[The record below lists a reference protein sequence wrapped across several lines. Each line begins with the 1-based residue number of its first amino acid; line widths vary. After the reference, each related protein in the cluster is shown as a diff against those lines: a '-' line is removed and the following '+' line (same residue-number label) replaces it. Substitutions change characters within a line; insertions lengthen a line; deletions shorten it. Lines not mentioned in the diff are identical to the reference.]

1 MRYLLEGG
9 RLPLTVTII
18 LLTAVLV
25 PFILLEDDVVAATR
39 MIIRGT
45 ARTSLLLFLMAFV
58 ASAMVWVFPGW
69 LTNWQRRNRRYL
81 GLAFAV
87 SHGLH
92 LLAIVAF
99 AQLDPVAFWEVT
111 NTSMVVTGGL
121 AYLFIAAMAATSFD
135 RAPALIGMRAWSLLH
150 RMGAWYIWLS
160 FAVAFGRRAAIDPAY
175 WPAMLLIAAA
185 LVIRI
190 LAWLRMRRQVLR
202 A

>member
-9 RLPLTVTII
+9 RLTLTVTII
-18 LLTAVLV
+18 LLAAVLV
-25 PFILLEDDVVAATR
+25 PFFLLDDVVAAAR
-39 MIIRGT
+39 LIIRGT
-45 ARTSLLLFLMAFV
+45 ARSSLLLFLMAFV
-58 ASAMVWVFPGW
+58 ASAMAQVFPGW
-69 LTNWQRRNRRYL
+69 LTSWQRRNRRYL

-87 SHGLH
+87 SHALH
-92 LLAIVAF
+92 LVAIVAF
-99 AQLDPVAFWEVT
+99 ARLDPVAFWQVT

-135 RAPALIGMRAWSLLH
+135 HAPALIGKRVWSLLH
-150 RMGAWYIWLS
+150 RAGAWYIWLS
-160 FAVAFGRRAAIDPAY
+160 FAVAFGRRAAIHPAY

-190 LAWLRMRRQVLR
+190 WAWVRMRRQVLR

>member
-9 RLPLTVTII
+9 RLTLTVTII
-18 LLTAVLV
+18 LLAAVLV
-25 PFILLEDDVVAATR
+25 PFFLLDDVVASTR

-58 ASAMVWVFPGW
+58 ASAMVRVFPGW

-92 LLAIVAF
+92 LVAIIAF
-99 AQLDPVAFWEVT
+99 ARLDPVAFWQVT

-121 AYLFIAAMAATSFD
+121 AYLFIAAMAATSLD

-190 LAWLRMRRQVLR
+190 LAWVRMRRQVLR

>member
-1 MRYLLEGG
+1 MRHLFEGG
-9 RLPLTVTII
+9 RLTLIITII

-25 PFILLEDDVVAATR
+25 PCLLLDDAVETAR
-39 MIIRGT
+39 IIIRAT
-45 ARTSLLLFLMAFV
+45 ARASLLLFLLAFA
-58 ASAMVWVFPGW
+58 ASAMVRLLLGS
-69 LTNWQRRNRRYL
+69 LTRWQRRNRRYL

-87 SHGLH
+87 SHALH
-92 LLAIVAF
+92 LVAIVAF
-99 AQLDPVAFWEVT
+99 ARLDPVAFWQVT

-135 RAPALIGMRAWSLLH
+135 RAPALIGARSWSLLH
-150 RMGAWYIWLS
+150 RVGAWYIWLS

-190 LAWLRMRRQVLR
+190 LAWGMKRRQVIR

>member
-9 RLPLTVTII
+9 RLTLTVTII
-18 LLTAVLV
+18 LLAAVLV
-25 PFILLEDDVVAATR
+25 PFFLLDDVVASTR

-58 ASAMVWVFPGW
+58 ASAMVRVFPGW

-87 SHGLH
+87 SHALH
-92 LLAIVAF
+92 LVAIVAF
-99 AQLDPVAFWEVT
+99 ARLDPVAFWQVT

-121 AYLFIAAMAATSFD
+121 AYLFIAAMAATSLD

-190 LAWLRMRRQVLR
+190 LAWVRMRRQVLR

>member
-1 MRYLLEGG
+1 MAAA
-9 RLPLTVTII
+9 RL
-18 LLTAVLV
+18 
-25 PFILLEDDVVAATR
+25 
-39 MIIRGT
+39 IIRGT

-58 ASAMVWVFPGW
+58 ASAMAQMFPGW
-69 LTNWQRRNRRYL
+69 LTIWQRRNRRYL

-92 LLAIVAF
+92 LVAIVAF
-99 AQLDPVAFWEVT
+99 ARLDPVAFWQVT

-121 AYLFIAAMAATSFD
+121 AYLFVAAMAATSFD
-135 RAPALIGMRAWSLLH
+135 RATALIGTRAWSLLH
-150 RMGAWYIWLS
+150 RAGAWYIWLS

>member
-9 RLPLTVTII
+9 RLTLTVTII
-18 LLTAVLV
+18 LLAAVLV
-25 PFILLEDDVVAATR
+25 PFLLLDDVVAATR
-39 MIIRGT
+39 LIIRGT

-58 ASAMVWVFPGW
+58 ASAMAQVFPGW
-69 LTNWQRRNRRYL
+69 LASWQRRNRRYL

-92 LLAIVAF
+92 LVAIVAF
-99 AQLDPVAFWEVT
+99 ARLDPVAFWQVT

-135 RAPALIGMRAWSLLH
+135 RTSALIGKRVWSLLH
-150 RMGAWYIWLS
+150 RAGAWYIWLS
-160 FAVAFGRRAAIDPAY
+160 FAFAFGRRAAIDPAY

-185 LVIRI
+185 LIIRI